1 MLMRMLRETFNPCLY
16 FYFSMAKTFS
26 TEGTAVI
33 TVMFEIINASDHDV
47 VLFEVAARTTNEQT
61 SI

>member
-1 MLMRMLRETFNPCLY
+1 
-16 FYFSMAKTFS
+16 MAKTFS